1 MRSWDDGRSSMHAT
15 VSDVNPR
22 TTRRNVATF
31 TAVAWSVG
39 WIAAALQ
46 SRIVDPSAQ
55 QLGLLLWLVT
65 PLSTVLLLRGF
76 AGDGWK
82 DFGLAPAFRTNAP
95 GWSAAVL
102 VHPLCAALVVAIG
115 VLLGWTAVAGSA
127 PDLLWVFAY
136 GLAPSFVK
144 NVFEELAWRGYLTP
158 KVRSLGANDLVGH
171 AVVGLIWAGWHVP
184 YFLYLVD
191 PAALHAATNLTLT
204 AFVAMAIPSLVA
216 VSIVYGELR
225 LLTNSVWP
233 AVVAHAI
240 GNALIDVLIV
250 NGFVQVASGR
260 ELLASPGYQGV
271 LSIVVFLVAGVAL
284 HRVRIRREL
293 G

>member
-1 MRSWDDGRSSMHAT
+1 MHAA
-15 VSDVNPR
+15 VNEVNRR
-22 TTRRNVATF
+22 TTLRNIAIF
-31 TAVAWSVG
+31 TVVVWSIG

-55 QLGLLLWLVT
+55 QLGLLLWLVA
-65 PLSTVLLLRGF
+65 PLATVLLLRGF

-82 DFGLAPAFRTNAP
+82 DFGLMPAFRGNSL
-95 GWSAAVL
+95 GWTAALL
-102 VHPLCAALVVAIG
+102 VHPLCAAIVVAVG
-115 VLLGWTAVAGSA
+115 ALFGWTAFVGPAV
-127 PDLLWVFAY
+127 DLLWIFAF
-136 GLAPSFVK
+136 GLAPSFLK
-144 NVFEELAWRGYLTP
+144 NVFEEFAWRGYLTP
-158 KVRSLGANDLVGH
+158 KVRSLGMNDFVGH
-171 AVVGLIWAGWHVP
+171 ALVGSIWAGWHVP

-191 PAALHAATNLTLT
+191 PSALHAATNLTLG
-204 AFVAMAIPSLVA
+204 AFIAMAIPSLIA

-250 NGFVQVASGR
+250 NGFVRVQSGA

-271 LSIVVFLVAGVAL
+271 LSIVVFVIVGVAL
-284 HRVRIRREL
+284 HRRRIIREVR
-293 G
+293 

>member
-1 MRSWDDGRSSMHAT
+1 MHAAA
-15 VSDVNPR
+15 SGVNRR
-22 TTRRNVATF
+22 TTLRNVALF
-31 TAVAWSVG
+31 TVTVWSVG

-46 SRIVDPSAQ
+46 SRIVDPSARQ
-55 QLGLLLWLVT
+55 FGLLLWLVT
-65 PLSTVLLLRGF
+65 PLATVLLLRGF

-82 DFGLAPAFRTNAP
+82 DFGLAPAFRSNAF
-95 GWSAAVL
+95 GWSTAIL
-102 VHPLCAALVVAIG
+102 VHPLCAVLVVTIG
-115 VLLGWTAVAGSA
+115 ALLGWTAFKGSV

-136 GLAPSFVK
+136 GLAPSIVK
-144 NVFEELAWRGYLTP
+144 NVFEEFAWRGYLTP
-158 KVRSLGANDLVGH
+158 KVHSLGASDFVGH

-191 PAALHAATNLTLT
+191 PAALHAATDLSLA
-204 AFVAMAIPSLVA
+204 AFVAMAIPSLIA
-216 VSIVYGELR
+216 VSMVYGELR

-250 NGFVQVASGR
+250 NGFVQVQSGR

-271 LSIVVFLVAGVAL
+271 LSIAVFVAAGAAL
-284 HRVRIRREL
+284 HRMRMRREVR
-293 G
+293 

>member
-1 MRSWDDGRSSMHAT
+1 MHAT
-15 VSDVNPR
+15 VSDVNRR
-22 TTRRNVATF
+22 TTLRNVALF
-31 TAVAWSVG
+31 TVAVWSVG

-46 SRIVDPSAQ
+46 SRIVDPSAR

-65 PLSTVLLLRGF
+65 PLATVLLLRGF
-76 AGDGWK
+76 AGDGWR
-82 DFGLAPAFRTNAP
+82 DFGLAAAFRGNAL

-102 VHPLCAALVVAIG
+102 VHPICATLVVAIG
-115 VLLGWTAVAGSA
+115 SRLGWTASKGSV

-144 NVFEELAWRGYLTP
+144 NIFEEFAWRGYLTP
-158 KVRSLGANDLVGH
+158 KVRSLGANDLAGH
-171 AVVGLIWAGWHVP
+171 CVVGLIWAGWHVP

-191 PAALHAATNLTLT
+191 PAALHAATNLSLA

-250 NGFVQVASGR
+250 NGFVQVESGR
-260 ELLASPGYQGV
+260 ELLASPGYQGA
-271 LSIVVFLVAGVAL
+271 LSIAVFVVAGVAL
-284 HRVRIRREL
+284 HRLRLRRKVR
-293 G
+293 